1 MSEFKYKY
9 KQYLNLNLSNFFF
22 IFRHIRLNS
31 KPSVNCNETKFKDL
45 DIQNNLIYKL
55 IKKPNSVVL
64 IDKDNTIT
72 LPYFNYVDN
81 ETKMKI
87 KEFQTIVGYENV
99 LLFSNT
105 IGSSDDDN
113 IKNNIYIKTKEE
125 ELGLKIFI
133 HNGKKPKI
141 SSSILNQFKDKNVL
155 VIGDRLF
162 VDIYMAN
169 EYCFSSILVKPINM
183 DKDNF
188 MVKFLRRIENIVLKF

>member
-9 KQYLNLNLSNFFF
+9 KQYLNLSNFSF
-22 IFRHIRLNS
+22 ILRHIRLNS

-45 DIQNNLIYKL
+45 DIQNNLISKL
-55 IKKPNSVVL
+55 IKKPNSIIL

-72 LPYFNYVDN
+72 LPYFNIVDN
-81 ETKMKI
+81 ETRMKI

-113 IKNNIYIKTKEE
+113 IKNNNYIESKEE

-141 SSSILNQFKDKNVL
+141 SPSILNQFKDRNVL
-155 VIGDRLF
+155 IIGDRLF

-183 DKDNF
+183 DRDNF
-188 MVKFLRRIENIVLKF
+188 MVKLLRRIENILLKF